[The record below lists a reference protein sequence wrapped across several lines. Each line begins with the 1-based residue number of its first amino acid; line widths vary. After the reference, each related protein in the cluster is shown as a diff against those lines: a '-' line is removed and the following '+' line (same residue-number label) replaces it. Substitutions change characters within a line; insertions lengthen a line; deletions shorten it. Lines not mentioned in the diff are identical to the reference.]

1 MPYRQDYWRLYN
13 SVEAWNQ
20 WRREE
25 AIDAVDLRGDNF
37 TNARLVGANLRGA
50 NLEGANLS
58 GADLSGADLTGAN
71 FTKTTL
77 TGAIIDLKTR
87 WSGAKG
93 VTIGINGF
101 YCRDT
106 RTAAVTRPLPEGDSM
121 IGSSPYVIIDSL
133 KQARRYHS
141 ISVTTT
147 LTLMANQL
155 FNLTSGEEK
164 KGLTFPVIGTVE
176 LKYVVTIGMIISVVV
191 LIMCLSALYDA
202 LKATR
207 YLQSRND
214 AMQVGHFPWPLTTF
228 SGDSW
233 KEVLGRATMI
243 PKRSLSQ
250 ITDYSFGNRLTNMRK
265 VVSGLRQSVSRQSL
279 VEFTE
284 PVIRKLLSLTM
295 RIILSFHCG
304 LYFFTKNLWSLP
316 DNRFLSSGK
325 MLNLTLIVLLLLSLY
340 TYFLSSRFQRPIV
353 FDIEKEERAES
364 ETMKLV
370 TATEE
375 QTRSLNRLIELVDRH
390 YPDLASQMAVTQEEI
405 APGVRYDF
413 VTVPKGEFHMGSKS
427 SEVGRFDDEGPVH
440 LVKLESF
447 QIGRYPVTQVQWIA
461 VMGRLPDTLVVGHE
475 DWKGFVEWYKQFRPE
490 LIEAKLEEEAMKSF
504 IGDDLPVVGVS
515 WEKAKEFLKELGD
528 QYRLPTESEWEY
540 AARAGTTTAYAFGQT
555 VTSEHVN
562 FNGEHQVGRDVK
574 GKFRRGLV
582 PVGSLGMPNGWG
594 IYDMHGNVWEWCE
607 DRWHDN
613 YEGAPKDGRAWES
626 GESEYR
632 VVRGGSWDYNG
643 DYCRSANRG
652 RYLPGDRYDVI
663 GLRIV
668 VGARTSGT

>member
-1 MPYRQDYWRLYN
+1 MPYSQDYWRLYN

-37 TNARLVGANLRGA
+37 TNARLVGANLRGV

-71 FTKTTL
+71 FTKTRL

-101 YCRDT
+101 YCRET
-106 RTAAVTRPLPEGDSM
+106 KTAAVTRPLPDGDSM
-121 IGSSPYVIIDSL
+121 IGSSPSVIIDSL

-155 FNLTSGEEK
+155 FKLTSSDNDK
-164 KGLTFPVIGTVE
+164 VKGLTFPVIGTVE

-228 SGDSW
+228 SGDNW
-233 KEVLGRATMI
+233 QKVLGSLRII
-243 PKRSLSQ
+243 PSLIQSQ
-250 ITDYSFGNRLTNMRK
+250 ITDLFSGRLLKGSSLNL
-265 VVSGLRQSVSRQSL
+265 SLIRQSV
-279 VEFTE
+279 VEVTE
-284 PVIRKLLSLTM
+284 PVIRKLLSLSL

-304 LYFFTKNLWSLP
+304 LYFFTKDLWSLP
-316 DNRFLSSGK
+316 DNRFLSAGK
-325 MLNLTLIVLLLLSLY
+325 MLNLTLIVLVLLSLY

-353 FDIEKEERAES
+353 FDTEKEEKAER

-475 DWKGFVEWYKQFRPE
+475 DWKRFVKWYKQFRPG
-490 LIEAKLEEEAMKSF
+490 LSEAELEEEAKKSF

-562 FNGEHQVGRDVK
+562 FNGEHQVGRDGK

-594 IYDMHGNVWEWCE
+594 LYDMHGNVWEWCE

-626 GESEYR
+626 GDSEYR
-632 VVRGGSWDYNG
+632 VVRGGSWNLNSNS
-643 DYCRSANRG
+643 CRSA
-652 RYLPGDRYDVI
+652 DRYRGHPGIRSNLI
-663 GLRIV
+663 GLRLVI
-668 VGARTSGT
+668 GARTSGT